1 MQDVSGLSDTEL
13 RRRFTE
19 ATEPVFSA
27 REVEERTG
35 ISYSTVAR
43 IWRGESKRLTADT
56 RRKILRFLEEIGQTS
71 SVEAPPD
78 DETVSGGGYP
88 EENEVEDL
96 LYSLDEVMRTLR
108 KIDPEPGSQRARK
121 KDALRLLREF
131 WATLG
136 EPIPDWFWDIQER
149 VERGEL

>member
-1 MQDVSGLSDTEL
+1 MNVTPSDEQVVSAFLDAVDGLTGTEIARRVRGVSADDVSRWRRGKWQRLSEPKRKIIL
-13 RRRFTE
+13 AYLAYLQREGSE
-19 ATEPVFSA
+19 AEA
-27 REVEERTG
+27 EAGEVEG
-35 ISYSTVAR
+35 
-43 IWRGESKRLTADT
+43 
-56 RRKILRFLEEIGQTS
+56 
-71 SVEAPPD
+71 
-78 DETVSGGGYP
+78 
-88 EENEVEDL
+88 L

-136 EPIPDWFWDIQER
+136 ESIPDWFWDIQER